1 MAVKKVMIS
10 TSAKPWGQK
19 RTTLT
24 QELMRGLLNCS
35 KELPC
40 LTRRKHFNDFM
51 QPLKNSGYS
60 EPFRAEILVETSIPP
75 QRLERIFP
83 LDGKEEEEEGL
94 AWKLLEVVHLHLP
107 NLWVAVGETHA
118 GEGGRDEGWRKRRVS
133 DKDNRNCW

>member
-1 MAVKKVMIS
+1 MRFEFYSKTLAVKKVMIS

-75 QRLERIFP
+75 QRLERIWM
-83 LDGKEEEEEGL
+83 E
-94 AWKLLEVVHLHLP
+94 
-107 NLWVAVGETHA
+107 
-118 GEGGRDEGWRKRRVS
+118 KRRKKRDWLGNFWKSCISSSQPVGRS
-133 DKDNRNCW
+133 WRNSCRRRRPR